1 MILII
6 STDLSIEAM
15 IEFLLNLL
23 GNQSEMREN
32 QQLWNIKDKCNET
45 VKKHKDRHTNSHIWK
60 ETKRQMDKSVPSF
73 FIV

>member
-15 IEFLLNLL
+15 IEILLNLL

-45 VKKHKDRHTNSHIWK
+45 VKQSHM
-60 ETKRQMDKSVPSF
+60 ERDKRQMDKAVPSF
-73 FIV
+73 FMV

>member
-15 IEFLLNLL
+15 IEILLNLL

-32 QQLWNIKDKCNET
+32 QQLWNITDKMSTRQTKDIET
-45 VKKHKDRHTNSHIWK
+45 DMQTVTYA
-60 ETKRQMDKSVPSF
+60 
-73 FIV
+73 

>member
-32 QQLWNIKDKCNET
+32 QQLWNIKYKMSTRQTKDIET
-45 VKKHKDRHTNSHIWK
+45 DMQTVTYA
-60 ETKRQMDKSVPSF
+60 
-73 FIV
+73 